1 MRFIS
6 KESKKIPAK
15 CEGGTPTPERTKR
28 GRKSVEAALIAAA
41 SELLSEVGPQQMSIR
56 DVARLAGVN
65 HGQVHH
71 YFKGKE
77 GLIRAAMR
85 SLAQEHLE
93 HATERAGGG
102 VMPPALTLSHDR
114 QYQRAVIR
122 LVLDGRVDLATMEID
137 DGVSVPQN
145 ILAEMTRSA
154 GLKKPSIEAKAVLAG
169 IIALEQGWGAL
180 EDYIFT
186 MVDAQPGEMKKIREL
201 IIKVFRELPKTMG
214 LEMPAEEAY
223 GARVKTVKKENDNA

>member
-1 MRFIS
+1 
-6 KESKKIPAK
+6 
-15 CEGGTPTPERTKR
+15 
-28 GRKSVEAALIAAA
+28 
-41 SELLSEVGPQQMSIR
+41 MSIR
-56 DVARLAGVN
+56 DVATLAGVN

-71 YFKGKE
+71 YFNGKE
-77 GLIRAAMR
+77 GLIKAAMR

-93 HATERAGGG
+93 HATERAHGAA
-102 VMPPALTLSHDR
+102 MPPALTLSHDR

-137 DGVSVPQN
+137 DGVSVPRN

-180 EDYIFT
+180 EDYIFK
-186 MVDAQPGEMKKIREL
+186 MVDASPSEMKKIRKL
-201 IIKVFRELPKTMG
+201 IIKVFQELPRTMG
-214 LEMPAEEAY
+214 LDIPDEDAY
-223 GARVKTVKKENDNA
+223 GAREKIVKKKNNNA